1 MKTLYRFF
9 KEFGIDFK
17 KMISGFKN
25 IGWFLFDYNNFKKSL
40 KNKKW
45 KISTL
50 HPCLHDKS
58 DNAGQGMGHYFNQDL
73 LVAQKIFKNNPKK
86 HVDIG
91 SSVSGFVSNVASF
104 REIEV
109 FDIRP
114 LKINIDNIIFKQ
126 QDLMEL
132 DENYINYT
140 DSVSSLHVLEHF
152 GLGRY
157 GDPID
162 VDGYEKGFAN
172 IVKILKRGG
181 IFYFSV
187 PIGKEQRIEFN
198 AHRVFSIRTILDL
211 ANKNDMEAISFSY
224 VDDSGMLHKNINL
237 TKNQVEKTLNLNW
250 GCGIWEFIKK

>member
-17 KMISGFKN
+17 KMISGIKS
-25 IGWFLFDYNNFKKSL
+25 IPWFFSDYNKIKKSV

-45 KISTL
+45 KISAL
-50 HPCLHDKS
+50 YPCLHDKA
-58 DNAGQGMGHYFNQDL
+58 DDAGQGMGHYFNQDL
-73 LVAQKIFKNNPKK
+73 LVSQKIFKNNPQK

-91 SSVSGFVSNVASF
+91 SSVYGFVSAIASF

-114 LKINIDNIIFKQ
+114 LKINFDNIIFRQ
-126 QDLMEL
+126 QNLMNL
-132 DENYINYT
+132 DKKYIEYT
-140 DSVSSLHVLEHF
+140 DSISSLSVIEHF
-152 GLGRY
+152 GLGGY

-162 VDGYEKGFAN
+162 INGHEKGFEN
-172 IVKILKRGG
+172 IVKILKKGG

-198 AHRVFSIRTILDL
+198 AHRIFSTREIFEL
-211 ANKNDMEAISFSY
+211 ANKNNLKTLSFSY
-224 VDDSGMLHKNINL
+224 VDDKGFLHENVKLDNENLKNSFNL
-237 TKNQVEKTLNLNW
+237 KF
-250 GCGIWEFIKK
+250 GCGIWEFKK